1 MFTDSYSHKTR
12 LGFNEYAII
21 ALCLIVSTVLSLYYQ
36 SNQIIA
42 GDQLQMLQKGFKGAI
57 EGVYLPY
64 GNEAST
70 VGNVPGS
77 LSSLLIGIPLSFSLN
92 PYSIIVVLTV
102 LRIVGALLF
111 INALTLLFSPRTVVF
126 GAAIYLL
133 SPWFLYE
140 SLVYNPTYLSFGAAL
155 CLNMLVRLRASDINN
170 KKPSIARFSYSLLL
184 MLSIG
189 WCLQLHFSWPVL
201 VALIGLLWLKK
212 SIKVS
217 YIGIIV
223 GIVLVLITLYPYFKE
238 LLVNEAIRHNP
249 DQSVIE
255 ERYFGYGLVHV
266 YPLFK
271 ALLYWIRF
279 GSLLITNKAIVPDSF
294 GSGIMLESIRYAYIA
309 LTQVVGVITV
319 IMSAYASYYVL
330 FKVRITTSK
339 NITFV
344 KDLVLCSVFAL
355 LIAAAAAT
363 LVLNYWQI
371 IILYAFAILPILVMI
386 EKKKKLN
393 KKYIVFFIIYVIAI
407 NLVAASNS
415 KKFNY
420 HYSYYDQVMA
430 FYEQNYANQSI
441 NPTFINSDNEKNI
454 DEDKIVEDTKKID
467 DINENT
473 SIKDSQELNN
483 ANEQKVINQEEQTTQ
498 TEAKVVNNDTQK
510 PNFTQENLA
519 TDVALDKADASLE
532 FKDDKKFNNVNID
545 KSNGQSGVIVLDNK

>member
-1 MFTDSYSHKTR
+1 MFTDSYSNRTK

-21 ALCLIVSTVLSLYYQ
+21 ALCLIVSTILSLYYQ

-77 LSSLLIGIPLSFSLN
+77 LSSLLIGVPLSFSLN
-92 PYSIIVVLTV
+92 PYSIIVVLTI
-102 LRIVGALLF
+102 LRVAGALLF
-111 INALTLLFSPRTVVF
+111 INALTMLFSPRTVVF

-133 SPWFLYE
+133 SPWFLYD

-155 CLNMLVRLRASDINN
+155 CLNMLVRLKADNN
-170 KKPSIARFSYSLLL
+170 KKPSIVRFCCSVLL

-189 WCLQLHFSWPVL
+189 WCAQLHFSWPVL
-201 VALIGLLWLKK
+201 VALTGLLWLKK
-212 SIKVS
+212 SIKLS
-217 YIGIIV
+217 YVGVGVGII
-223 GIVLVLITLYPYFKE
+223 LVLITLYPYFKE
-238 LLVNEAIRHNP
+238 LLVNETIRHNP

-279 GSLLITNKAIVPDSF
+279 GSLLITNKAIVPESF
-294 GSGIMLESIRYAYIA
+294 GSGMVLESLRYAYIV
-309 LTQVVGVITV
+309 LTQAVGVITV

-330 FKVRITTSK
+330 FKVRITSSK
-339 NITFV
+339 SISFV
-344 KDLVLCSVFAL
+344 KDLVVCSIIAL

-371 IILYAFAILPILVMI
+371 IILYAFAILPLLVMI

-393 KKYIVFFIIYVIAI
+393 KKYVIFFVIYAIAI
-407 NLVAASNS
+407 NLVAATNS
-415 KKFNY
+415 RKFNY
-420 HYSYYDQVMA
+420 EYSYYDQVMA
-430 FYEQNYANQSI
+430 YYEQNYLNQSI
-441 NPTFINSDNEKNI
+441 IPIDNQTQVTNSAI
-454 DEDKIVEDTKKID
+454 
-467 DINENT
+467 EN
-473 SIKDSQELNN
+473 
-483 ANEQKVINQEEQTTQ
+483 TTQ
-498 TEAKVVNNDTQK
+498 TTDENVAQTVDENTTQTIDENVAQTVDENTTINNNDNVNAVDNTSSETDEEINTQ
-510 PNFTQENLA
+510 NNLNNE
-519 TDVALDKADASLE
+519 VKLNDASE
-532 FKDDKKFNNVNID
+532 AIEYKDTTNNNNINID
-545 KSNGQSGVIVLDNK
+545 TSDGQSGVIVITN